1 MITYILQCLVLLGLS
16 VLLCRKFSKTKHYT
30 TTYAY
35 FTYASI
41 TVIALF
47 SLIVSLDFSRAI
59 LAVGFAFTFLVHFFY
74 EIYDNFKKGD
84 LDD

>member
-1 MITYILQCLVLLGLS
+1 MILITIL
-16 VLLCRKFSKTKHYT
+16 F
-30 TTYAY
+30 
-35 FTYASI
+35 I
-41 TVIALF
+41 IALF

>member
-16 VLLCRKFSKTKHYT
+16 VLLCCKFSKTKHYT
-30 TTYAY
+30 TTYAS

-47 SLIVSLDFSRAI
+47 S
-59 LAVGFAFTFLVHFFY
+59 
-74 EIYDNFKKGD
+74 
-84 LDD
+84 